1 MNKLPHVRGERAEPQ
16 AARPRDTYAYDS
28 TTISK
33 IMLDISV
40 NGLK

>member
-1 MNKLPHVRGERAEPQ
+1 MCDDAPNRKPPALA
-16 AARPRDTYAYDS
+16 TYAYDS

-33 IMLDISV
+33 IMLDISA